1 MVKTTYSDDNEHDN
15 NELEDLD
22 APGSSNAHVEIDINN
37 EDEGEDEDDLDV
49 PMNNMSISPSRSFLN
64 PLGTKS
70 DVGLSMPPRIRPSV
84 SPPS

>member
-22 APGSSNAHVEIDINN
+22 APGSSNDHVEIDINN
-37 EDEGEDEDDLDV
+37 EDEDDLDV
-49 PMNNMSISPSRSFLN
+49 PMNNMSISPSPHRSFLN
-64 PLGTKS
+64 PLGRES